1 MLPVIITAFAVGGA
15 TMIGVALGFIFK
27 NLPPKFN
34 DHMLGF
40 AAGIMMAAL
49 TVGLILPALDYGGG
63 IDTAVVVAGL
73 FIGAL
78 FIDVLGRVLPEE
90 TPVPGH
96 DMKARRTVIMFVAA
110 MAIHN
115 LPEGMAC
122 GVSLGTHDVG
132 TAISVATGIALQ
144 NFPEGMVIV
153 YPMLSAGFSKRKT
166 ALLAL
171 STGVVEIIGTFIGY
185 ATAAVA
191 GMLMPFVLS
200 FAAGTMLFVVVAD
213 MAPKIKGS
221 ATYSFVTGFA
231 VMLLMDV
238 LL

>member
-1 MLPVIITAFAVGGA
+1 MVPVIITAFAVGGA

-27 NLPPKFN
+27 SLPPRFS

-49 TVGLILPALDYGGG
+49 TVGLILPSLSYGGKSNVIVSVIG
-63 IDTAVVVAGL
+63 VFAG
-73 FIGAL
+73 AA
-78 FIDVLGRVLPEE
+78 FIDLLGKILPEE
-90 TPVPGH
+90 TPKAGK
-96 DMKARRTVIMFVAA
+96 DMAARRTVLLFVSA

-122 GVSLGTHDVG
+122 GVSLGTHDIG
-132 TAISVATGIALQ
+132 TTVSVVTGIALQ

-153 YPMLSAGFSKRKT
+153 YPMLSAGFSKKRT
-166 ALLAL
+166 ALIAL

-185 ATAAVA
+185 LTATVA

-200 FAAGTMLFVVVAD
+200 FAAGTMLFVVIAD
-213 MAPKIKGS
+213 MAPKVKGS
-221 ATYSFVTGFA
+221 VTYSFITGFA
-231 VMLLMDV
+231 VMLIMDIF
-238 LL
+238 L